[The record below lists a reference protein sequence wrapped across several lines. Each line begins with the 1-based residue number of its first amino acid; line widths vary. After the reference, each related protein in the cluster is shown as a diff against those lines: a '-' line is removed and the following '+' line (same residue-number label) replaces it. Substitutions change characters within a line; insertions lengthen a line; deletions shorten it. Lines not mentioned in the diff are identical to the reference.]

1 MDSIVTLD
9 QVNFTYPQNRNGL
22 KSVSM
27 EINPGDIFFIEG
39 HSGSGKSTLAR
50 CIAGLIPHLIHGE
63 LGGHVYIKGKPS
75 LDYELW
81 EIAENVGMVFQNPS
95 LQILASSVEEEI
107 LFGLENLGISRDSMK
122 EILEETL
129 KEFKLEE
136 FRFRSP
142 ATLSGGEQQKLAL
155 AAIFSRKP
163 GVLVLDEPLSM
174 LDTTS
179 SIELV
184 NMLTSMNQ
192 KNISTVICEHR
203 YQYLQHISALK
214 TIHLNGVLTE
224 NPDFLLKEIR
234 YPICVNA
241 FHLSVNGLSVEK
253 SGKQILKD
261 INFSFQSGQIIAI
274 VGRNGAGKTTLF
286 RSIMGL
292 QHYAGDVKII
302 TTEGKKEDPG
312 FNMIFQNPD
321 TQLFNA
327 TVHEEIL
334 YKVSNPNLQLY
345 EWLLDVLNLKKYEDS
360 PPLLLS
366 EGEKRRVALAT
377 ALMRENRHGILLD
390 EPSLGQDEYHKKI
403 LIHMLRALANAGYLV
418 MFSTH
423 DLELASRADQ
433 LVLLT
438 PEGVISQG
446 PVKEVIED
454 KNSWGK
460 MGLKIPDWMDFDV

>member
-1 MDSIVTLD
+1 MDPIVNLD
-9 QVNFTYPQNRNGL
+9 QINFIYPQNRNGL
-22 KSVSM
+22 KTVSM
-27 EINPGDIFFIEG
+27 EINPGEIFFIEG

-63 LGGHVYIKGKPS
+63 LGGQVFIKGKPTVN
-75 LDYELW
+75 YELW

-107 LFGLENLGISRDSMK
+107 LFGLENLGISRDAMK

-129 KEFKLEE
+129 QEFKLEE
-136 FRFRSP
+136 FRSRSP

-155 AAIFSRKP
+155 AAIICRKP

-179 SIELV
+179 AIELV
-184 NMLTSMNQ
+184 DLLGEMNK
-192 KNISTVICEHR
+192 KNFSIVICEHR
-203 YQYLQHISALK
+203 YQYLQQINGLK
-214 TIHLNGVLTE
+214 TIHLNGAITE
-224 NPDFLLKEIR
+224 NPDLMLQEIH
-234 YPICVNA
+234 YPICVNS
-241 FHLSVNGLSVEK
+241 FHLNVNGLSVEK

-261 INFSFQSGQIIAI
+261 INFSFESGQIIAF

-286 RSIMGL
+286 RTIMGL
-292 QHYAGDVKII
+292 LNCSGNVEMISM
-302 TTEGKKEDPG
+302 EGEKEDPG

-327 TVHEEIL
+327 TVREEIL
-334 YKVSNPNLQLY
+334 YKVSNPNNQLY
-345 EWLLDVLNLKKYEDS
+345 EWLLEVLNLKKYEDS

-403 LIHMLRALANAGYLV
+403 LIHVLRALANSGYLV

-423 DLELASRADQ
+423 DLELASQANQ

-438 PEGVISQG
+438 PEGIISQG
-446 PVKEVIED
+446 PVKEVLQDVGSCE
-454 KNSWGK
+454 K
-460 MGLKIPDWMDFDV
+460 MGLVIPPWMDIHV